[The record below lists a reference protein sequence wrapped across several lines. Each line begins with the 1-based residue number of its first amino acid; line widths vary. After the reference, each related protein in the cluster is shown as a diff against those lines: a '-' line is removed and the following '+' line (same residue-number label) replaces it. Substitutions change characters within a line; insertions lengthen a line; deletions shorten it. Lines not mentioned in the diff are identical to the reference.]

1 MKSLEKQIH
10 EYGQTIILIIP
21 FLSFGEVSKIKLV
34 NILSIKETVCDVTL
48 IDLIT
53 KGIIE
58 AFKFLNFRCSLNK
71 LG

>member
-48 IDLIT
+48 IGLIT

-58 AFKFLNFRCSLNK
+58 AFKFLNFCCSLNK